1 MNQFLIPMTVI
12 GLFVS
17 YAAAGGRCATKPDLD
32 PMKTYCYLYKEERT
46 CNTWWE
52 TCVWISDEENGIQL
66 KMQESNALER
76 STVPTCSRNA
86 KRRNPA

>member
-1 MNQFLIPMTVI
+1 
-12 GLFVS
+12 
-17 YAAAGGRCATKPDLD
+17 
-32 PMKTYCYLYKEERT
+32 MKTYCYLYKEERT

-76 STVPTCSRNA
+76 SGFWGDSR
-86 KRRNPA
+86 